1 MEPGVLVLSI
11 VVGFFGLGSAV
22 LGFIAEGTKLTVS
35 HSIHSELLQA
45 YSTVLISFCGYFVA
59 EI

>member
-22 LGFIAEGTKLTVS
+22 LGFIAEGMN
-35 HSIHSELLQA
+35 QDGN
-45 YSTVLISFCGYFVA
+45 FPRGDGYPRGFTR
-59 EI
+59 